1 MFLYVFTK
9 NKKKIP
15 LVHAF
20 IFPTVPLIFSA
31 LNMPFHAVCLFY
43 EYFCAVSHQL
53 CVFCIISLAIFV
65 YPNKFLFQFYAM
77 LDSVFIILRVS
88 ILWFSAFSVVF
99 FSINGIIANNN
110 KIFQAFIWTYF
121 IFLFLFLAFYLF
133 HLFFPPFTLTHLFIL
148 HYKES

>member
-53 CVFCIISLAIFV
+53 CVFCIISLVIFV

-88 ILWFSAFSVVF
+88 ILWFSPFCVVF
-99 FSINGIIANNN
+99 FSINGIIGNNN
-110 KIFQAFIWTYF
+110 KIFQAFIWTYLIFCRKISYFYFWLF
-121 IFLFLFLAFYLF
+121 IFSIYFFL
-133 HLFFPPFTLTHLFIL
+133 HLF
-148 HYKES
+148 